1 MVLAGFIS
9 GIMALTLL
17 VIGGIYRRGRRYIH
31 QGDAANYRRSSG
43 PWPRVAV
50 IIPVAGVYP
59 GLKENLRSRLTQD
72 YPQYQVVFATRSEDD
87 PATGVIKTLVPD
99 FSQTRLVVTGPA
111 SGCGQK
117 NHNLLVGL
125 KAVEPEVEIL
135 VFSDA
140 NQAAPAHWLQA
151 LVQPLVQG
159 EAVVSSSFH
168 HIIPQDSG
176 LATLGRS
183 FSVFM
188 IYLGK
193 GISPWDQPWGG
204 STAIRREVFH
214 ELEVNRLWS
223 RTVVDDVSLAK
234 KLQSAGVRVVAATGA
249 VLATPAAETMAGWE
263 DWFTRQLLYLKFYF
277 PFPWAMAGVGI
288 FFLLGLVL
296 LSIGQLVLAAM
307 GSVAWGVTG
316 LSGVF
321 LLILTTLAASLRSL
335 HPRPGPWLLY
345 LTAGYLTL
353 AMAAWCHT
361 KTWFTRKIRWRS
373 LVYRVDGQGIV
384 TGIQEDSSVP

>member
-31 QGDAANYRRSSG
+31 QGDAANYRRTSG
-43 PWPRVAV
+43 PWSRVAV

-87 PATGVIKTLVPD
+87 PATGVIKMLLPD
-99 FSQTRLVVTGPA
+99 FSQARLVVTGPA

-168 HIIPQDSG
+168 HIIPQDNC
-176 LATLGRS
+176 LATFGRS

-193 GISPWDQPWGG
+193 GISHWDQPWGG
-204 STAIRREVFH
+204 STAIRREVFQG
-214 ELEVNRLWS
+214 LQVSQFWAQ
-223 RTVVDDVSLAK
+223 TVVDDVTLAK
-234 KLQSAGVRVVAATGA
+234 KLQEARIRVAAAMGA
-249 VLATPAAETMAGWE
+249 VLATPALETMASWE
-263 DWFTRQLLYLKFYF
+263 NWFTRQLLYLKFYF
-277 PFPWAMAGVGI
+277 PLPWVMAGVGI
-288 FFLLGLVL
+288 FSLLSLVL
-296 LSIGQLVLAAM
+296 LSIGQLVLAVI
-307 GSVAWGVTG
+307 GFSWGFTG

-321 LLILTTLAASLRSL
+321 LLTLTTLAASSRSL
-335 HPRPGPWLLY
+335 HPRPGSWLLY

-361 KTWFTRKIRWRS
+361 KTWFTRDLCWRNLRYTVDQRGTVTRIRE
-373 LVYRVDGQGIV
+373 I
-384 TGIQEDSSVP
+384 

>member
-1 MVLAGFIS
+1 MMVEGFIA
-9 GIMALTLL
+9 GLMILTLL
-17 VIGGIYRRGRRYIH
+17 GLAGLYRRGRRYIH
-31 QGDAANYRRSSG
+31 QGDAANYRRTSG

-59 GLKENLRSRLTQD
+59 GLRENLRSRLTQD
-72 YPQYQVVFATRSEDD
+72 YPQYQVVFATRSEED
-87 PATGVIKTLVPD
+87 PATGVIKTLLPE
-99 FSQTRLVVTGPA
+99 FPQARLVVTGPA
-111 SGCGQK
+111 SCCGQK

-135 VFSDA
+135 VFGDA

-168 HIIPQDSG
+168 HIIPQDNC

-193 GISPWDQPWGG
+193 GIPSWDQPWGG
-204 STAIRREVFH
+204 STAIRREVFQG
-214 ELEVNRLWS
+214 LGVNRFWS

-234 KLQSAGVRVVAATGA
+234 KLQAAGVRAVAATGA

-288 FFLLGLVL
+288 YFLLSLVL
-296 LSIGQLVLAAM
+296 WSTGQLVLA
-307 GSVAWGVTG
+307 GIGYVPWGGAG

-321 LLILTTLAASLRSL
+321 LVTLTTLAASLRSL
-335 HPRPGPWLLY
+335 HPRPGSWLLY

-361 KTWFTRKIRWRS
+361 KTWFTRDLCWRNFR
-373 LVYRVDGQGIV
+373 YTVDQRGMV
-384 TGIQEDSSVP
+384 TRIQEI

>member
-17 VIGGIYRRGRRYIH
+17 VIGGIYCRGRRYIH
-31 QGDAANYRRSSG
+31 QGDAANYRRTSG

-87 PATGVIKTLVPD
+87 PATGVIKTLLPD
-99 FSQTRLVVTGPA
+99 FSQARLVVTGPA

-168 HIIPQDSG
+168 HIIPQDNC

-193 GISPWDQPWGG
+193 GISRWDQPWGG

-353 AMAAWCHT
+353 AMAAWCHI
-361 KTWFTRKIRWRS
+361 KTWFVREIRWRS
-373 LVYRVDGQGIV
+373 FVYRVDGQGIV
-384 TGIQEDSSVP
+384 TSIQEDSSFL

>member
-1 MVLAGFIS
+1 M
-9 GIMALTLL
+9 
-17 VIGGIYRRGRRYIH
+17 
-31 QGDAANYRRSSG
+31 
-43 PWPRVAV
+43 

-72 YPQYQVVFATRSEDD
+72 YPRYQVIFATRSEDD
-87 PATGVIKTLVPD
+87 PATGVIKSLLPD
-99 FSQTRLVVTGPA
+99 FPHARLVVTGPA
-111 SGCGQK
+111 SDCGQK

-125 KAVEPEVEIL
+125 KAVEPEVEVL

-140 NQAAPAHWLQA
+140 NQSAPSHWLQA

-159 EAVVSSSFH
+159 GAVVSSSFH
-168 HIIPQDSG
+168 HIIPQDNC

-193 GISPWDQPWGG
+193 GISSWDQPWGG
-204 STAIRREVFH
+204 STAIRREVFQ
-214 ELEVNRLWS
+214 ELNVNRLWS
-223 RTVVDDVSLAK
+223 RTVVDDVTLAK
-234 KLQSAGVRVVAATGA
+234 KLHEAGVRVAAATGA
-249 VLATPAAETMAGWE
+249 VLATPAKETMASWE

-277 PFPWAMAGVGI
+277 PLPWALAGVGI
-288 FFLLGLVL
+288 FFLLSLVL
-296 LSIGQLVLAAM
+296 LSAGQLVLAGM
-307 GSVAWGVTG
+307 GGVSWGVAG
-316 LSGVF
+316 LSGIF
-321 LLILTTLAASLRSL
+321 LLTLTTLAASLRSL

-361 KTWFTRKIRWRS
+361 KTWFTREIRWRS
-373 LVYRVDGQGIV
+373 LVYRVDGQGLV
-384 TGIQEDSSVP
+384 TGIQEESSVL